1 MASLTSKTA
10 QLTLLGIFLA
20 ILTATWVI
28 AGDHTDLVSKTKEGY
43 YEVKGA
49 TTLDVA
55 TAKAL
60 FDRGVQ
66 FVDVRFE
73 EDWKMG
79 HIPSAVNLFAN
90 TVFKEAEL
98 SKIVSKD
105 QDVVIYCFD
114 SG

>member
-1 MASLTSKTA
+1 MARFTSKTA
-10 QLTLLGIFLA
+10 KLTLLGIFLA
-20 ILTATWVI
+20 ILPVRWVL
-28 AGDHTDLVSKTKEGY
+28 ADGYWDLVSKTEGK

-73 EDWKMG
+73 ENWKMG
-79 HIPSAVNLFAN
+79 HIPSAVNLFAD
-90 TVFKEAEL
+90 TDFKEAEL

>member
-1 MASLTSKTA
+1 MVRFTSKTA
-10 QLTLLGIFLA
+10 KLTLLGIFLA
-20 ILTATWVI
+20 ILPATWVL
-28 AGDHTDLVSKTKEGY
+28 ADGYWDLVSKTEGK